1 MTDDLDRQV
10 IQDGGRARRS
20 PAGQHADRRN
30 GIAAS
35 SGALQVA
42 INANAE
48 VRGHIA
54 ALQRRIVSAQE
65 DERGRIARNLHE
77 QVAQRLTAVRLAL
90 QSPEER
96 LQPAGIDG
104 EQVQKALSMIEKI
117 EDELDFLAW
126 GLQPMALDEH
136 GLATALQ
143 NFVREWSDHY
153 DIPVEY
159 RADTRLPG
167 MLSRDAEAAFY
178 RVTQEALDNVLKHA
192 HASRVDVLVEARG
205 DSVRLVVED
214 NGVGFQ
220 PGASDV
226 SRDRGHHGIAGM
238 HEWASLI
245 GGTLQIESQPGRGT
259 SVYLESPADT
269 TAGGAVRRQ

>member
-20 PAGQHADRRN
+20 PAGQHADQRDDV
-30 GIAAS
+30 AVS
-35 SGALQVA
+35 SGALEVE
-42 INANAE
+42 ISTNAE
-48 VRGHIA
+48 LRGHIA

-65 DERGRIARNLHE
+65 DERARIARNLHA

-117 EDELDFLAW
+117 EDDLDFLAW
-126 GLQPMALDEH
+126 ELQPMALDEH
-136 GLATALQ
+136 GLAAALP

-159 RADTRLPG
+159 RAEKLLPG
-167 MLSRDAEAAFY
+167 MLSRDAETAFY

-192 HASRVDVLVEARG
+192 HANRVDVLVEARG
-205 DSVRLVVED
+205 DSVRLVIED

-220 PGASDV
+220 PGVHDLA
-226 SRDRGHHGIAGM
+226 RDRSHHGIAGM
-238 HEWASLI
+238 HERASLI
-245 GGTLQIESQPGRGT
+245 GGTLQVESQPGRGT

-269 TAGGAVRRQ
+269 AAGGAVRRQ